1 MTCQGCEQR
10 REWLRKQSE
19 RAKER
24 MRLCLQRLGGQA
36 DRAEQ
41 SSNRTEQTSGATKQ
55 QNNRA
60 EQSVDSDQ
68 QRTGSTD

>member
-10 REWLRKQSE
+10 REWIRKQSE

-24 MRLCLQRLGGQA
+24 MRKVLRGLGVI
-36 DRAEQ
+36 DPAEQ
-41 SSNRTEQTSGATKQ
+41 QDNRTEQSTH
-55 QNNRA
+55 
-60 EQSVDSDQ
+60 SDQ

>member
-24 MRLCLQRLGGQA
+24 MRKVLRGLGVI
-36 DRAEQ
+36 DPAEQ
-41 SSNRTEQTSGATKQ
+41 QTNRAKQTSDSTKQQGYRTEQSTH
-55 QNNRA
+55 
-60 EQSVDSDQ
+60 SDQ

>member
-10 REWLRKQSE
+10 REWIRKQSE

-24 MRLCLQRLGGQA
+24 MRLCLQRLTGQA
-36 DRAEQ
+36 DRDEQ
-41 SSNRTEQTSGATKQ
+41 SSDAAEQQTNRTEQSTH
-55 QNNRA
+55 
-60 EQSVDSDQ
+60 SDQ

>member
-10 REWLRKQSE
+10 REWIRKQSE

-24 MRLCLQRLGGQA
+24 MRLCLQRLTGQA

-41 SSNRTEQTSGATKQ
+41 QTNRTEQSTH
-55 QNNRA
+55 
-60 EQSVDSDQ
+60 SDQ
-68 QRTGSTD
+68 QRTSSTD

>member
-10 REWLRKQSE
+10 REWIRKQSE

-24 MRLCLQRLGGQA
+24 MRLCLQRLTGQA
-36 DRAEQ
+36 GRDEQ
-41 SSNRTEQTSGATKQ
+41 SSDATKQQGNRTEQTTH
-55 QNNRA
+55 
-60 EQSVDSDQ
+60 SDQ

>member
-1 MTCQGCEQR
+1 MTCRGCEQR
-10 REWLRKQSE
+10 REWIRKQSE

-24 MRLCLQRLGGQA
+24 MRKVLRGLGVI

-41 SSNRTEQTSGATKQ
+41 QTNRTEQSTH
-55 QNNRA
+55 
-60 EQSVDSDQ
+60 SDQ

>member
-10 REWLRKQSE
+10 REWIRKQSE

-24 MRLCLQRLGGQA
+24 MRLCLQRLTGQA

-41 SSNRTEQTSGATKQ
+41 QTNRTEQSTY
-55 QNNRA
+55 
-60 EQSVDSDQ
+60 SDQ